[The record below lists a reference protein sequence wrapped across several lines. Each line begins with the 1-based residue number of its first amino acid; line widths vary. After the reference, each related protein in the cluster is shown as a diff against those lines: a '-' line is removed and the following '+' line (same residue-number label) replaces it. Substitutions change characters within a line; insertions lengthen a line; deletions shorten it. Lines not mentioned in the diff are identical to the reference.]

1 MVGELWRRGIIHEH
15 RQEEGS
21 MKLRTRLIFL
31 VIFTPTLLI
40 VGRSITGDFDF
51 VVKDFW
57 FAAGLLMLVLI
68 SLIDQPFFSTDGNI
82 FLNGTSALSLILVQG
97 DARDFWWYLFLIW
110 CIWLMVSSFVVM
122 ALNSR
127 KQGKTNSTIPLVS
140 KINREIG
147 RPEAIFSAYFIWGA
161 VRQFGFDS
169 PEIEP
174 IFGFWAVFMIVNI
187 PSIARHIDGAVDK
200 LFDKNKIL
208 NEVATLYRIS
218 DPRVMELNINADA
231 PRNIVGQS
239 VTIKTQG
246 DKRIGSGIAI
256 DDRTV
261 AGNRIAKVAI
271 FEQTSDWNYVASEPE
286 KTVIEIQPQSSQSQD
301 IPISVVDVGSTIP
314 SLKFFVHP
322 DIVLQKGE
330 IVWCSTSK
338 GTKIHYQITLAN
350 IIQDS
355 VPDGNVTKSV
365 LVTAGQLGTWDDE
378 NLRFNPYSWVAP
390 AGTLIFQTKQQHM
403 NYPLPITS
411 AGIGFIPNSDFPIH
425 ASIDDLVTH
434 NTAIIGVTGSGKS
447 YLAFHLIESLISANI
462 KVLILDLTRQH
473 LVHLAHLSPSQL
485 AVANQVRP
493 WINSDSM
500 LAIHQFA
507 NSSRYPLTTQDF
519 VKEAFDELSLTQ
531 LRAGINVPAKLC
543 IVFEEAHSLI
553 PEWNQVVIDAD
564 KGCVNATARTI
575 LQGRKFGLGSLV
587 ITQRTANVT
596 KTILNQCNTIV
607 ALRSFDQTGLDF
619 LSNYMGSDYSQAIST
634 LPIRD
639 GIIVG
644 KASSCLMPVI
654 FRIADFDGRWKP
666 TP

>member
-1 MVGELWRRGIIHEH
+1 
-15 RQEEGS
+15 

-31 VIFTPTLLI
+31 VLFTPTLLF
-40 VGRSITGDFDF
+40 VGRSITGNFDF
-51 VVKDFW
+51 VANDFW
-57 FAAGLLMLVLI
+57 FAAGLLLLVLI
-68 SLIDQPFFSTDGNI
+68 SLIDQPFFSNDGNI
-82 FLNGTSALSLILVQG
+82 FLNGTSALSLILIRG
-97 DARDFWWYLFLIW
+97 DGRDFWWYLFLIW
-110 CIWLMVSSFVVM
+110 CIWLMTSSFVVM
-122 ALNSR
+122 VLNSR
-127 KQGKTNSTIPLVS
+127 KHGKSHSPPSFVS

-169 PEIEP
+169 SEIEP
-174 IFGFWAVFMIVNI
+174 LFWFWVVFMVVNI
-187 PSIARHIDGAVDK
+187 PSIARHIDSAIDK
-200 LFDKNKIL
+200 LFDKNKIP

-239 VTIKTQG
+239 ITIKTQD

-286 KTVIEIQPQSSQSQD
+286 KTVIDIQSQSSQPQD

-322 DIVLQKGE
+322 DILLQKGE
-330 IVWCSTSK
+330 IVWCSTSN
-338 GTKIHYQITLAN
+338 GTKIYYQITLAN
-350 IIQDS
+350 IVQDS
-355 VPDGNVTKSV
+355 APEGNITKSV
-365 LVTAGQLGTWDDE
+365 LVTAGQLGTWDE
-378 NLRFNPYSWVAP
+378 VNLRFNPYPWVAP
-390 AGTLIFQTKQQHM
+390 AGTLIYRVSQQQG
-403 NYPLPITS
+403 NYVVPPTS
-411 AGIGFIPNSDFPIH
+411 ASVGLIPNSDFPIH

-434 NTAIIGVTGSGKS
+434 NTAIVGVTGSGKS

-473 LVHLAHLSPSQL
+473 YVYMSRHNPTALAGPQD
-485 AVANQVRP
+485 VRP
-493 WINSDSM
+493 WIQSQSN

-507 NSSRYPLTTQDF
+507 INRSFPQVTREF
-519 VKEAFDELSLTQ
+519 VEEAFAELSQTQ
-531 LRAGINVPAKLC
+531 LQAGVNLPARLC

-553 PEWNQVVIDAD
+553 PEWNQVVIPSDQAQ
-564 KGCVNATARTI
+564 VNTTARTI
-575 LQGRKFGLGSLV
+575 LQGRKFGLGSLI

-596 KTILNQCNTIV
+596 KTVLNQCNTIV

-619 LSNYMGSDYSQAIST
+619 LRNYMGDEYSQAIST
-634 LPIRD
+634 LPDRD

-644 KASSCLMPVI
+644 KASSCSTPVI
-654 FRIADFDGRWKP
+654 FRIPDYSNRWNLP
-666 TP
+666 AAP

>member
-1 MVGELWRRGIIHEH
+1 
-15 RQEEGS
+15 

-31 VIFTPTLLI
+31 VLFTPTLLI
-40 VGRSITGDFDF
+40 VGRLITGKFDF

-57 FAAGLLMLVLI
+57 FAAGLLLLVLI

-122 ALNSR
+122 VLNSR
-127 KQGKTNSTIPLVS
+127 KHGKANSTTSFVT

-161 VRQFGFDS
+161 IRQFGFDS

-174 IFGFWAVFMIVNI
+174 LFWFWVIFMIVNI
-187 PSIARHIDGAVDK
+187 PSVARHIDGAIDK

-218 DPRVMELNINADA
+218 DPRVMELHINADA

-239 VTIKTQG
+239 ITIKTQD
-246 DKRIGSGIAI
+246 DKRIGSGVAI

-286 KTVIEIQPQSSQSQD
+286 KTIIDIQPQSSQSQD
-301 IPISVVDVGSTIP
+301 VPISVVDVGSTIP

-330 IVWCSTSK
+330 IVWCSTSN

-350 IIQDS
+350 IVQDS
-355 VPDGNVTKSV
+355 APDGNVTKSV
-365 LVTAGQLGTWDDE
+365 LVTAGQLGTWDDAS
-378 NLRFNPYSWVAP
+378 LRFNPYPWVAP
-390 AGTLIFQTKQQHM
+390 AGTLIFQSRQQHV
-403 NYPLPITS
+403 NYPLPVTS
-411 AGIGFIPNSDFPIH
+411 AGIGFVPNSDFPIH

-447 YLAFHLIESLISANI
+447 YLAFHLIESLMAAGI

-473 LVHLAHLSPSQL
+473 VVYLSRHNPAQL
-485 AVANQVRP
+485 TGSNQVRS
-493 WINSDSM
+493 WIQSDSV
-500 LAIHQFA
+500 LAVHQFA
-507 NSSRYPLTTQDF
+507 LNQSYPMITKDF
-519 VKEAFDELSLTQ
+519 VKEAFDELSQ
-531 LRAGINVPAKLC
+531 IPLRAGMNIPAKLC
-543 IVFEEAHSLI
+543 VVFEEAHSLI
-553 PEWNQVVIDAD
+553 PEWNQVVVDSD
-564 KGCVNATARTI
+564 KSHVNATARTI

-654 FRIADFDGRWKP
+654 FRIPDFGSRWNP
-666 TP
+666 PANP